1 MPDESPAFEI
11 ERPRLDG
18 AVPEPADSVSQYCV
32 LAAVQ
37 FSVPPLLFVL
47 PMFWPVGLAAP
58 VVPEKLVLVVER
70 LRPGGGVS
78 VRVTVTV
85 CGDPVA
91 PDALIVTVS
100 V

>member
-18 AVPEPADSVSQYCV
+18 AVPEPADSVSQDWV
-32 LAAVQ
+32 LLAVQ
-37 FSVPPLLFVL
+37 FSVPPPVL
-47 PMFWPVGLAAP
+47 VMVTLWPVGLAAP
-58 VVPEKLVLVVER
+58 VVPEKLAQVVDR
-70 LRPGGGVS
+70 VRTGGGIS

-91 PDALIVTVS
+91 PDAVIVTVS